1 MIQRHWSR
9 TKLVYISAKRAA
21 FEFRQA
27 NDDAMVFD
35 ATLSTL
41 CVPNGAREAVKSE
54 TDFHRNRAA
63 DSAPRPS
70 TALKEDSVHFA
81 KVLKATER
89 DSVSRG
95 QTRRLRFLRSAP
107 SNHLSHM
114 RWHFDFFF
122 NPRNSIFVSVGCALL
137 RLSRPIYL
145 KLAVIALNG
154 SSLPMLSFFL
164 LSRRHFLRKKRFVSS
179 LIGYAARF
187 KVEVKRMPS
196 HKHR

>member
-1 MIQRHWSR
+1 MIQFHWSR

-21 FEFRQA
+21 FKFRQA

-41 CVPNGAREAVKSE
+41 CVSNCAREAVKSE

-63 DSAPRPS
+63 DSAVRPS

-95 QTRRLRFLRSAP
+95 QIRWLRFLRSTP

-122 NPRNSIFVSVGCALL
+122 QPSKQHFRVCWLCTFETVEAYLSEIGCE
-137 RLSRPIYL
+137 RLKWKQFAYAQL
-145 KLAVIALNG
+145 F
-154 SSLPMLSFFL
+154 SSLSPSL
-164 LSRRHFLRKKRFVSS
+164 LEKKAFRFEFNRLCSAFQS
-179 LIGYAARF
+179 WSQANA
-187 KVEVKRMPS
+187 KS
-196 HKHR
+196 